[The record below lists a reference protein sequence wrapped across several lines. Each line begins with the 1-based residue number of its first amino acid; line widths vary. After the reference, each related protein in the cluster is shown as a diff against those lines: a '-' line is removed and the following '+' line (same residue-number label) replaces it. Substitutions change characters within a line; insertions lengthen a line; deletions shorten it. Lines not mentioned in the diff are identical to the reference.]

1 MKRNQPTYS
10 VFQSGS
16 AVFMM
21 LALLWLTI
29 SAPFIYASQQQ
40 LIKAGIIAGGDN
52 PFTAAEEETSK
63 SVDTSTEEKTPSNP
77 FAEEYLHH
85 HHTEEFFS
93 SSISRYHKLENAGAY
108 IAFHGELLVPPPD
121 FS

>member
-1 MKRNQPTYS
+1 
-10 VFQSGS
+10 
-16 AVFMM
+16 MM
-21 LALLWLTI
+21 LALLWLTV